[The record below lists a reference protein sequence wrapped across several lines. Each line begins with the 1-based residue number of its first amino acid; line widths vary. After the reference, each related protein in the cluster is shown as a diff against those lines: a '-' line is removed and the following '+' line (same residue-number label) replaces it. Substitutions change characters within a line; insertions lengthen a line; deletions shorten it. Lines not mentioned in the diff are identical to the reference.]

1 MNLALIRLLHLASP
15 TLPVGAYTYSQ
26 GLEWA
31 VESGAI
37 RNEASA
43 GQWISDCLSYSLAS
57 FEAVYLAHMLSAWR
71 NNDAAQ
77 LAELDAEFIASRETA
92 ELRAETLQMGHSLT
106 KLLRD
111 LSETHRH
118 PGAGR
123 DPVAESVQTLD
134 TGLRRYDG
142 NFKQDPS
149 HRHPGA
155 GRGPVAASTQTLD
168 TGECRYDGAPDL
180 AGFPQTSFPLAWS
193 CAAAHW
199 QIESEDAISG
209 YLWAWLENQVMAA
222 LKAVPLGQTAGQR
235 LLLSLGERLPELAK
249 QAAVTPLDQAR
260 NFLPAF
266 AIASSLHETQYT
278 RIFRS

>member
-1 MNLALIRLLHLASP
+1 MNLAMIRLLHLASP

-37 RNEASA
+37 HNEASA
-43 GQWISDCLSYSLAS
+43 GQWIGDCLVHSLAS
-57 FEAVYLAHMLSAWR
+57 FEAVYLAHMLAAWR
-71 NNDAAQ
+71 KPDIAR
-77 LAELDAEFIASRETA
+77 LSELDAEFIASRETA

-111 LSETHRH
+111 LPDMPDSALRELSH
-118 PGAGR
+118 P
-123 DPVAESVQTLD
+123 
-134 TGLRRYDG
+134 
-142 NFKQDPS
+142 
-149 HRHPGA
+149 
-155 GRGPVAASTQTLD
+155 
-168 TGECRYDGAPDL
+168 
-180 AGFPQTSFPLAWS
+180 SFPLAWS

-199 QIESEDAISG
+199 QIETEDAVAA

-235 LLLSLGERLPELAK
+235 LLLTLGKRLPELAR
-249 QAAVTPLDQAR
+249 QAAATPLTQAR

-266 AIASSLHETQYT
+266 ALACSLHETQYT

>member
-37 RNEASA
+37 SNETSA
-43 GQWISDCLSYSLAS
+43 GLWIGDCLAHSLAN
-57 FEAVYLAHMLSAWR
+57 FEAVYLAHMLAAWR
-71 NNDAAQ
+71 KSDMPQ
-77 LAELDAEFIASRETA
+77 LAELDAEFVASRETA
-92 ELRAETLQMGHSLT
+92 ELRAETLQMGHSLA

-111 LSETHRH
+111 LPDIPDS
-118 PGAGR
+118 A
-123 DPVAESVQTLD
+123 
-134 TGLRRYDG
+134 LRE
-142 NFKQDPS
+142 F
-149 HRHPGA
+149 
-155 GRGPVAASTQTLD
+155 TQ
-168 TGECRYDGAPDL
+168 P
-180 AGFPQTSFPLAWS
+180 SFPLAWS
-193 CAAAHW
+193 FAAANW
-199 QIESEDAISG
+199 NIQPEDAIVG

-235 LLLSLGERLPELAK
+235 LLLSLGERLPEHAR
-249 QAAVTPLDQAR
+249 QAAATPLSQAR